1 MRYWILPL
9 ALAMIHAGV
18 SEAEVERQARSAG
31 ECSIEAD
38 LVDLDGGWVT
48 LRTTDGRLIDL
59 PAAKLSRADQR
70 WAQAH
75 APVHKKPA
83 CRSKEARDPSDTTG
97 RRNRRSAPRAARDC
111 YE

>member
-18 SEAEVERQARSAG
+18 SEAEVARQSRSTG

-38 LVDLDGGWVT
+38 LVELDGGWVT
-48 LRTTDGRLIDL
+48 LRTTDGKLIDL

-70 WAQAH
+70 WVRAH
-75 APVHKKPA
+75 SPTRQRPA
-83 CRSKEARDPSDTTG
+83 CRPGQARNPSRLLG
-97 RRNRRSAPRAARDC
+97 RRDR
-111 YE
+111 

>member
-18 SEAEVERQARSAG
+18 SEAEVDRQSQGAR

-38 LVDLDGGWVT
+38 LVELDGGWVT
-48 LRTTDGRLIDL
+48 LRTTDERLIDL

-70 WAQAH
+70 WVRAH
-75 APVHKKPA
+75 ATVHKRPTW
-83 CRSKEARDPSDTTG
+83 RSGQRTWKGTVPFSLREIRDSPQVD
-97 RRNRRSAPRAARDC
+97 
-111 YE
+111 YV